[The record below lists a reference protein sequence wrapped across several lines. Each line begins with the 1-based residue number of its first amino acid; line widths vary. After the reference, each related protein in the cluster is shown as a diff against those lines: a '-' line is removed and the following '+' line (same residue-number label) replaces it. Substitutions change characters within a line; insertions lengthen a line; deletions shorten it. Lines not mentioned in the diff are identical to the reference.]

1 MPERNE
7 RYDAFAIPRN
17 FGEDGMSFNGLS
29 RRNLV
34 EGCILAA
41 ASGYPIVAHLP
52 ADLSLRIILLC
63 FISLPLFFA
72 GLIGYGGESLS
83 QFLVTVLVFLF
94 RRRRLRY
101 YIDTGEPEPP
111 KPKGMA
117 RIRALF
123 QKKDKDAIR
132 YKRVK
137 KEKENRPDLFDRVF
151 MAKPKSDRDSARGKP
166 KAKRRRKK
174 DAPARQSAPPKP
186 KSRTIFNMAQ
196 EFFPVSDIRDGM
208 IVTKDGR
215 YIKILEIQPI
225 NFLLRSASEQRD
237 IIMSFS
243 ELLRIAPV
251 KLQFKSNAN
260 RADISKFLEHTV
272 EEMESESNPACVEMD
287 RDYIR
292 HIQTIATNN
301 AISRRFFAIF
311 EFENQIPAY
320 HPSEKEIKFTL
331 ESVARNFRSYLSKC
345 GNATVEFSGE
355 KEENEFLLGL
365 LHTLLDHYNLAE
377 LTLQDKIDRAF
388 KLRLKGNNLDE
399 MCTADYA
406 CPDEIDFR
414 HGRYVVV
421 DGVYH
426 AYLHIPSNGYK
437 TLVGAAW
444 LSPLINAGEA
454 IDVDLF
460 LHKMPADRMQV
471 QVSRNLRLN
480 KARISEVST
489 TSADYN
495 RMGDIM
501 ESGYYLQRGLN
512 DGQEFF
518 YLNVLVTVKAYSKK
532 DLENRVSE
540 VVKMMTAKQISLKYC
555 AYMQEQAFLST
566 LPLAKL
572 DHKLYRLGKRNVLT
586 NTAASTYMFTSF
598 EICDESGVLLGTN
611 EHNNSLVVLDLFN
624 QRKYKNPHLT
634 ILGTTGSGKTHT
646 LQCLATRMRRKHVA
660 TYVIA
665 PLKGHE
671 FVRAANAIGGQ
682 FIRIS
687 TGSAHCIN
695 VMQIRQMDNS
705 ANDLLDGVMEEQ
717 SYLSM
722 KIDSLLTFF
731 SIIMPEMTNIEE
743 QLLDEALVKT
753 YADFGITNDNATLWD
768 EDNPGQFKPMPIL
781 GDLYANLKSN
791 PKAERLAIVLNRFVN
806 GSAKSFNGQTNVDLS
821 NPYTVIDLSYLKKKL
836 LSAGMFIATDL
847 IWDLA
852 RQNRLKQK
860 AIVID
865 EAWQLVGSNSSP
877 QAAEF
882 LVEMA
887 KIGRAYNTAI
897 IFASQDIN
905 DFFSLE
911 GGKYGKA
918 IISNSKTKIVLNL
931 EPHEAERCAEV
942 LNLTDTELHKIKNF
956 DRGHGLLSSN
966 GNNIAVHFQASALEN
981 SLITTD
987 PEELRQLAA
996 QKGAQNASQR
1006 DVG

>member
-111 KPKGMA
+111 RPKGMA

-137 KEKENRPDLFDRVF
+137 KEKENRLDLFDRVF

-705 ANDLLDGVMEEQ
+705 ANDLLDGAMEEQ

-791 PKAERLAIVLNRFVN
+791 PKAEQLAIVLNRFVN